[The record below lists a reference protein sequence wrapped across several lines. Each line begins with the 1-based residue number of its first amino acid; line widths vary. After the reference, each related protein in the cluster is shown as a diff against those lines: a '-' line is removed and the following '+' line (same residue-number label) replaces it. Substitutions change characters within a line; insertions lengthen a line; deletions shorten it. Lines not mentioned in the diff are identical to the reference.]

1 MSVALDQ
8 AAAMPLNAE
17 RRSQPITVADK
28 LPGEDACAW
37 QEQLEQQM
45 ARIRRIGR
53 QLFGVADCVILFRC
67 HECEFPAATARLGAG
82 EAFCASLPYPEG
94 SVAVPDLRRDLL
106 LSEHA
111 SATATPSVRF
121 YAAHPLRNPE
131 GTIIGSISLVDY
143 APRAFDEGAGRMLAD
158 LAALVEREMQLQ
170 SLNAQQI
177 ALQKKNKS
185 LRRRTLVDPMLKIW
199 NRGAILRI
207 LGIEA
212 DRCDKQ
218 GLPLALI
225 VVDLDFFKKI
235 NDSHGHP
242 AGDAVLINVAAR
254 LRSCLRPQEALGR
267 YGGEEFLVV
276 LPGACHETAL
286 AIGERMREAVAAQ
299 DEIVGGVTL
308 HLSISAGIAST
319 VQFPS
324 ASTDELISLADTAL
338 YAAKDAGRNRVM
350 QALPAHA

>member
-1 MSVALDQ
+1 
-8 AAAMPLNAE
+8 MPLNAE

-28 LPGEDACAW
+28 LPGDDGCASR
-37 QEQLEQQM
+37 EQIEQQM
-45 ARIRRIGR
+45 VRIRRIGR
-53 QLFGVADCVILFRC
+53 QVFSVADCVILFKC
-67 HECEFPAATARLGAG
+67 HDCEFPAADAKMGAG
-82 EAFCASLPYPEG
+82 EAFCASLPVPEG
-94 SVAVPDLRRDLL
+94 DVSVPDLRRIPLL
-106 LSEHA
+106 AGHA
-111 SATATPSVRF
+111 AVAGAPNVRF

-143 APRAFDEGAGRMLAD
+143 APRAFDDDATRMLAD

-170 SLNAQQI
+170 SMNALQI

-218 GLPLALI
+218 GMPLALI
-225 VVDLDFFKKI
+225 VVDVDFFKKI

-254 LRSCLRPQEALGR
+254 LRACIRPQESLGR

-286 AIGERMREAVAAQ
+286 AVGERMREAVAAQ
-299 DEIVGGVTL
+299 PEIVGGVSL
-308 HLSISAGIAST
+308 NLSISAGIACT
-319 VQFPS
+319 AQFPS

-338 YAAKDAGRNRVM
+338 YAAKDAGRNQVM
-350 QALPAHA
+350 QALPTHG